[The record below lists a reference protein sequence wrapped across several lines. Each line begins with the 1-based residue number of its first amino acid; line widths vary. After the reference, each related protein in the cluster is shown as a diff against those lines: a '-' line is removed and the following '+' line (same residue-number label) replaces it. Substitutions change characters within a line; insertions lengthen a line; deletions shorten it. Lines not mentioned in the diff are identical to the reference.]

1 MPGGFHPGEQS
12 LAEHAVHLTT
22 RAGQPSRSAVSARG
36 ALQRV
41 QRSNHGAPHTARLLG
56 FERREER
63 AERGL
68 EQVVRV
74 KLGPDLVHGVE
85 KRGRKAGHNG
95 NGLLGGANRCP
106 LQRDE
111 RQQGIREAF
120 ARRAQRRTALHA
132 AAKRSVES
140 VSSASTLA
148 GETAAR
154 RSVFEF
160 PDRDSLRRCVSFD
173 WRYGVCERP
182 LEERATTTCSR

>member
-56 FERREER
+56 FKRREER

-74 KLGPDLVHGVE
+74 KLGPDFVHGVE

-120 ARRAQRRTALHA
+120 ARRAQRDLRERPRRSQRCGCCGRQRLHA
-132 AAKRSVES
+132 GHEACAPCARAILGVEGAACLYVRD
-140 VSSASTLA
+140 ALRLA
-148 GETAAR
+148 THLELLAAQ
-154 RSVFEF
+154 
-160 PDRDSLRRCVSFD
+160 
-173 WRYGVCERP
+173 
-182 LEERATTTCSR
+182 RAA

>member
-56 FERREER
+56 IERREER

-85 KRGRKAGHNG
+85 
-95 NGLLGGANRCP
+95 
-106 LQRDE
+106 
-111 RQQGIREAF
+111 
-120 ARRAQRRTALHA
+120 
-132 AAKRSVES
+132 
-140 VSSASTLA
+140 
-148 GETAAR
+148 
-154 RSVFEF
+154 
-160 PDRDSLRRCVSFD
+160 
-173 WRYGVCERP
+173 
-182 LEERATTTCSR
+182 